1 MTARFGIDT
10 SILVRLATGNPED
23 GHMKT
28 YAETRES

>member
-1 MTARFGIDT
+1 MSACFRIDT

-28 YAETRES
+28 YAGTQKA